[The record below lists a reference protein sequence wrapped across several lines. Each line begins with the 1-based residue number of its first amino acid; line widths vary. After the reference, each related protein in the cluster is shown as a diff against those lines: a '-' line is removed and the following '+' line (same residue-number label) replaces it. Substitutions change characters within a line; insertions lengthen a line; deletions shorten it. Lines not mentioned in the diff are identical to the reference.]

1 MIKYKYRIKT
11 KEEFENEFG
20 RSWRSVR
27 CSFSTYMDYLLG
39 KDIPKEYYIRLLV
52 NGRLDL
58 NKRFTIQDY
67 SRDDGLNHQYWEISE
82 QMIKE
87 VRTGID
93 YNEKKKLIY
102 D

>member
-1 MIKYKYRIKT
+1 MQYHYAICC
-11 KEEFENEFG
+11 N
-20 RSWRSVR
+20 
-27 CSFSTYMDYLLG
+27 
-39 KDIPKEYYIRLLV
+39 IPKEYYIRLLV